1 MAELLFK
8 RPDGKIVSID
18 SSEAASALSDG
29 YEPVTKEQ
37 VRASRQ
43 PGQAAIEGVVRG
55 ASAGFLEPVVAD
67 VEARYQGKSRAQV
80 REEMKLRRAE
90 NPLASGAA
98 ELGGVV
104 GTTLATGGGASA
116 LAGGGLRGAAV
127 ETGLYGMG
135 SMVTE
140 STLEN
145 QDLTAERLAAGA
157 VGGALAGGAA
167 HLGFSAL
174 GKGASAVM
182 SKFGGKGFRGALQDA
197 ASTIEERALA
207 EGNKT
212 LVKKLVKR
220 GGDLRQVVDYA
231 RDNGLP
237 VSFTGETL
245 DAVKGRLSATGDETA
260 DFVRRL
266 DGVTPLTNDLNRTRV
281 VDEVKKQL
289 GVAFKGDIIGER
301 EAERFINAEI
311 EPLLS
316 KTDLDWPSL
325 YKLQSRLRDS
335 VERGANG
342 AAVLPVKGEVYDTG
356 RKTLRNLIFAETEK
370 LGAGSETQLH
380 RLQRDYAKGSF
391 LKDAIESRIAS
402 IRSTGGVPGLGLMDA
417 VRGGGLGASAG
428 TAIAGPIGAPIGAV
442 IGAYANKKVRE
453 SGGSMVASALR
464 GLAESKITG
473 GISKNLAAHIGG
485 IMSMAPEALGAY
497 RFPLAEA
504 AAHGA
509 DALLERHVDLASS
522 PMGHHY
528 LSTLGLPVESESEVE
543 AAGARLAV
551 LDALERKSTEDDADQ
566 SNSVELLFGGG
577 AGRKP
582 SLKAGLNAKEF
593 AAVRASLDGILTQPE
608 SVFSQVPAEVSSAA
622 PSTSAAMAAKVAQV
636 AQYLDSVAPKDPNVG
651 MPVAIKPPWAP
662 SQSDLDKFSQA
673 VEAVENPA
681 RVLKNMSQGYVSSV
695 QLDAIRAVYPAL
707 YQNLQQKIS
716 ERLATWEKP
725 LAYSQKLALVP
736 FLGPQALGMSQQQA
750 QILQELQ
757 TQAAGSQPGNG
768 GTKRPDGRQDVD
780 QEENLKTQGQRME
793 GRAK

>member
-237 VSFTGETL
+237 ISFTDETL

-260 DFVRRL
+260 NFIQRI
-266 DGVTPLTNDLNRTRV
+266 DGKVPLADDLNRTRV
-281 VDEVKKQL
+281 VDELKKRI
-289 GVAFKGDIIGER
+289 GAAYKGDIA
-301 EAERFINAEI
+301 AERIADDFINAEI

-316 KTDLDWPSL
+316 RTDLKWPEL
-325 YKLQSRLRDS
+325 YKLQSRLRGVVDT
-335 VERGANG
+335 GASS
-342 AAVLPVKGEVYDTG
+342 LKKEVYDTG
-356 RKTLRNLIFAETEK
+356 RKQIRDLVFQEAEK

-380 RLQRDYAKGSF
+380 RLQKDYAKGSF
-391 LKDAIESRIAS
+391 LRDAIESRIAS

-651 MPVAIKPPWAP
+651 MPIAIKPPWAP